1 MRDPVTRRP
10 TLQAIVDQARR
21 ATGATTAW
29 LLTCRPGG
37 LEVTAASGPTTGNGP
52 GLLAV
57 AGARAYALSSG
68 QAVALMPQPGDP
80 ASSGLGGAAGVP
92 GSVLLLPVAGREP
105 ATSAG
110 SAGTVA
116 LLELADKEG
125 ARPFTLDDI
134 SRVGLLAPVAAAA
147 LAETDALT
155 GSVIPAGM
163 AGAGPAPA
171 PVPAPPSLVADLEH
185 LAGHDP
191 ACYAALAGLIRAVLG
206 PR

>member
-1 MRDPVTRRP
+1 MSDPARP

-21 ATGATTAW
+21 ATGASTAW
-29 LLTCRPGG
+29 LLACRPGG
-37 LEVTAASGPTTGNGP
+37 LEVMAGSGPTGP
-52 GLLAV
+52 DSDLLAV

-80 ASSGLGGAAGVP
+80 ASAGLGGATSAP
-92 GSVLLLPVAGREP
+92 GSVLLVPVAGWDHVP
-105 ATSAG
+105 AVG
-110 SAGTVA
+110 SAGPVA

-134 SRVGLLAPVAAAA
+134 GRVGLLAPVVAAA
-147 LAETDALT
+147 LAEAA
-155 GSVIPAGM
+155 SP
-163 AGAGPAPA
+163 GPVPGGPWGPTSPA
-171 PVPAPPSLVADLEH
+171 PVPAPPALLIGLER
-185 LAGHDP
+185 LAGDDP